1 MVIQNK
7 HKDPENL
14 IHLNPLQLRL
24 PKMNALAVALV
35 QNF

>member
-14 IHLNPLQLRL
+14 IQLDQLFLRL
-24 PKMNALAVALV
+24 SKANDLAVALL
-35 QNF
+35 